1 MSKGVENNTG
11 NNELIMNYR
20 NIRETIPDRL
30 EKYQRC
36 FVEKAERM
44 ASLEELNGI
53 SAFLVNA

>member
-1 MSKGVENNTG
+1 
-11 NNELIMNYR
+11 MNYR

-44 ASLEELNGI
+44 ASLEDLKGI